1 MVMRCMLCRITKL
14 IFILPDEAFLRRAL
28 SFVKKK
34 LSKELRR
41 LISGM
46 KVFQKIGFSILR
58 LLGLIRME
66 FKSIEIDDYHFDILG
81 FKTDQ
86 RSESKKFDSKN
97 ATKLSQYSLISFQS
111 FVYFYLR
118 GRTNTGSYLVR
129 VFVHNSFMR
138 YHMNER
144 TNRIDEITFPTYS
157 TGGFLL

>member
-14 IFILPDEAFLRRAL
+14 IFILPDEAFLRKAL

-46 KVFQKIGFSILR
+46 KVFQKIEFSTLR

-81 FKTDQ
+81 LK
-86 RSESKKFDSKN
+86 RISAAKVK
-97 ATKLSQYSLISFQS
+97 SLILKMQQGF
-111 FVYFYLR
+111 
-118 GRTNTGSYLVR
+118 
-129 VFVHNSFMR
+129 HN
-138 YHMNER
+138 
-144 TNRIDEITFPTYS
+144 I
-157 TGGFLL
+157 LL